1 MPSRVIK
8 IEIEIP
14 EVPVTLT
21 AKRKVKKK
29 AAPKKVAKKK
39 AAAKKPVKK
48 KSAAKKVK
56 KAVKKKSRR

>member
-14 EVPVTLT
+14 EVPMTLNS
-21 AKRKVKKK
+21 KRKVKKK